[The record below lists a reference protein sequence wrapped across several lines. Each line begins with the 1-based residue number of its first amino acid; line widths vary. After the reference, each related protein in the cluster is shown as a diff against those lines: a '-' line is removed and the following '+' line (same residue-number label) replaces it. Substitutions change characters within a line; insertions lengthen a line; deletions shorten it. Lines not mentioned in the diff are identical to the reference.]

1 MIKMFALKKIALFFI
16 FILSLFYVSC
26 SSGNNSEN
34 LSVGTE
40 NLLLMSQKIED
51 KTVWTRELEAVRL
64 ISDIT
69 KEEKILSSIQLKP
82 PVINVSN
89 IDFPP
94 VFPVLEGFS
103 SLDLSQTPDDL
114 ISFIRNVSDS
124 VSDFSLS
131 KIKSTK
137 NGMESLIYFQND
149 LKASYEN
156 YFSLKFPEYL
166 NQNEDEKSGVRE
178 KIFSSY
184 LIGNPVFRE
193 NTVIALVRFY
203 KNESFMDVQMYI
215 ENNEDFKLSQIRI
228 LQWHE

>member
-114 ISFIRNVSDS
+114 ISFIKNVSDS

-131 KIKSTK
+131 KIKSTN

-149 LKASYEN
+149 LKAGYEN

-166 NQNEDEKSGVRE
+166 NQNEDEKSGMRE

-184 LIGNPVFRE
+184 LIGNPVSRE
-193 NTVIALVRFY
+193 NIVIALVRFY

>member
-1 MIKMFALKKIALFFI
+1 MMKMFALKKFVLFFI

-34 LSVGTE
+34 LSAGTE

-131 KIKSTK
+131 KIKSTN

-149 LKASYEN
+149 LKAGYEN

-166 NQNEDEKSGVRE
+166 NQNEDEKSSVRE

-184 LIGNPVFRE
+184 LIGNPVSRE
-193 NTVIALVRFY
+193 NIVIALVRFY

>member
-34 LSVGTE
+34 LSAGTE

-131 KIKSTK
+131 KIKSTN

-149 LKASYEN
+149 LKAGYEN

-166 NQNEDEKSGVRE
+166 NQNEDEKSGMRE

-184 LIGNPVFRE
+184 LIGNPVSRE
-193 NTVIALVRFY
+193 NIVIALVRFY

>member
-1 MIKMFALKKIALFFI
+1 MMKMFALKKIALFFI

-34 LSVGTE
+34 LSAGTE

-114 ISFIRNVSDS
+114 ISFIKNVSDS

-131 KIKSTK
+131 KIKSTN
-137 NGMESLIYFQND
+137 NGTQSLIYFQND
-149 LKASYEN
+149 LKAGYEN

-166 NQNEDEKSGVRE
+166 NQNEDEKSSVRE

-184 LIGNPVFRE
+184 LIGNPVSRE
-193 NTVIALVRFY
+193 NIVIALVRFY

-228 LQWHE
+228 LQWHK

>member
-1 MIKMFALKKIALFFI
+1 MKMFALKKFALFFI

-34 LSVGTE
+34 LSAGTE
-40 NLLLMSQKIED
+40 NLLIMSQKIED

-114 ISFIRNVSDS
+114 ISFIKNVSDS

-131 KIKSTK
+131 KIKSTN

-149 LKASYEN
+149 LKAGYEN

-184 LIGNPVFRE
+184 LIGNPVSRE
-193 NTVIALVRFY
+193 NIVIALVRFY

>member
-1 MIKMFALKKIALFFI
+1 MMKMFALKKIALFFI

-34 LSVGTE
+34 LSAGTE

-114 ISFIRNVSDS
+114 ISFIKNVSDS

-131 KIKSTK
+131 KIKSTN

-149 LKASYEN
+149 LKAGYEN
-156 YFSLKFPEYL
+156 YFSLKFPEYI

-184 LIGNPVFRE
+184 LIGNPVSRE
-193 NTVIALVRFY
+193 NIVIALVRFY

>member
-1 MIKMFALKKIALFFI
+1 MMKMFALKKFVLFFI

-114 ISFIRNVSDS
+114 ISFIKNVSDS

-149 LKASYEN
+149 LKAGYEN

-184 LIGNPVFRE
+184 LIGNPVSRE
-193 NTVIALVRFY
+193 NIVIALVRFY

>member
-1 MIKMFALKKIALFFI
+1 MMIMFSLKKIALLFI

-34 LSVGTE
+34 LSAATE

-114 ISFIRNVSDS
+114 ISFIKNVSDS

-131 KIKSTK
+131 KIKSTN
-137 NGMESLIYFQND
+137 NGTQSLIYFQND
-149 LKASYEN
+149 LKKGYEN
-156 YFSLKFPEYL
+156 YFSLKFPEYI

-184 LIGNPVFRE
+184 LIGNPVSRE
-193 NTVIALVRFY
+193 NIVIALVRFY

>member
-1 MIKMFALKKIALFFI
+1 MKMFALKKIALFFI

-34 LSVGTE
+34 LSASTE
-40 NLLLMSQKIED
+40 NLLIMSQKIED

-114 ISFIRNVSDS
+114 ISFIKNVSDS

-149 LKASYEN
+149 LKAGYEN

-184 LIGNPVFRE
+184 LIGNPVSRE
-193 NTVIALVRFY
+193 NIVIALVRFY

>member
-34 LSVGTE
+34 LSAGTE

-114 ISFIRNVSDS
+114 ISFIKNVSDS

-131 KIKSTK
+131 KIKSTN

-149 LKASYEN
+149 LKAGYEN

-166 NQNEDEKSGVRE
+166 NQNEDEKSGMRE

-184 LIGNPVFRE
+184 LIGNPVSRE
-193 NTVIALVRFY
+193 NIVIALVRFY

>member
-34 LSVGTE
+34 LSAGTE

-131 KIKSTK
+131 KIKSTN

-149 LKASYEN
+149 LKAGYEN

-184 LIGNPVFRE
+184 LIGNPVSRE
-193 NTVIALVRFY
+193 NIVIALVRFY

>member
-1 MIKMFALKKIALFFI
+1 MIMFSLKKIALLFI

-34 LSVGTE
+34 LSAATE

-114 ISFIRNVSDS
+114 ISFIKNVSDS

-131 KIKSTK
+131 KIKSTN
-137 NGMESLIYFQND
+137 NGTQSLIYFQND
-149 LKASYEN
+149 LKKGYEN
-156 YFSLKFPEYL
+156 YFSLKFPEYI

-184 LIGNPVFRE
+184 LIGNPVSRE
-193 NTVIALVRFY
+193 NIVIALVRFY

>member
-34 LSVGTE
+34 LSAGTE

-114 ISFIRNVSDS
+114 ISFIKNVSDS

-131 KIKSTK
+131 KIKSTN

-149 LKASYEN
+149 LKAGYEN

-184 LIGNPVFRE
+184 LIGNPVSRE
-193 NTVIALVRFY
+193 NIVIALVRFY

-228 LQWHE
+228 LQ

>member
-1 MIKMFALKKIALFFI
+1 MMKMFALKKIVLFFI

-34 LSVGTE
+34 LSAGTE

-114 ISFIRNVSDS
+114 ISFIKNVSDS
-124 VSDFSLS
+124 VSDFLLS

-149 LKASYEN
+149 LKAGYEN

-184 LIGNPVFRE
+184 LIGNPVSRE
-193 NTVIALVRFY
+193 NIVIALVRFY

>member
-1 MIKMFALKKIALFFI
+1 MFALKKIALFFI

-94 VFPVLEGFS
+94 VFPILEGFS

-228 LQWHE
+228 LQ

>member
-94 VFPVLEGFS
+94 VFPILEGFS

-228 LQWHE
+228 LQ

>member
-1 MIKMFALKKIALFFI
+1 MIKMFALKKIGLFFI

-34 LSVGTE
+34 LSAGTE

-114 ISFIRNVSDS
+114 ISFIKNLSDS

-149 LKASYEN
+149 LKAGYEN
-156 YFSLKFPEYL
+156 YFSLKFPEYI

-184 LIGNPVFRE
+184 LIGNPVSRE
-193 NTVIALVRFY
+193 NIVIALVRFY
-203 KNESFMDVQMYI
+203 KNEFFMDVQMYI
-215 ENNEDFKLSQIRI
+215 ENSEDFKLSQIRI

>member
-1 MIKMFALKKIALFFI
+1 MMKMFALKKIALFFI

-34 LSVGTE
+34 LSAGTE

-114 ISFIRNVSDS
+114 ISFIKNVSDS

-149 LKASYEN
+149 LKAGYEN

-184 LIGNPVFRE
+184 LIGNPVSRE
-193 NTVIALVRFY
+193 NIVIALVRFY